1 MYEFMQIDELRILPF
16 PSFGSLNI
24 ALPRCL
30 LHLRS
35 NGVLATD
42 KISPLWLEKLLKGM
56 YLSALICTKWS
67 KSPDFPKRKIFRN
80 HNMFKNKKGI
90 LAGNIAIWKIDTFVM
105 TGQIKK
111 NVIRDINW
119 RLFCTHSWILNP
131 QFPRYRA

>member
-42 KISPLWLEKLLKGM
+42 KISPL
-56 YLSALICTKWS
+56 
-67 KSPDFPKRKIFRN
+67 
-80 HNMFKNKKGI
+80 
-90 LAGNIAIWKIDTFVM
+90 
-105 TGQIKK
+105 
-111 NVIRDINW
+111 
-119 RLFCTHSWILNP
+119 
-131 QFPRYRA
+131 